1 MVKNRITMAASSYS
15 KCVSMEVCMR
25 NETIADETEFLAQA
39 HATGTRFAQ
48 MLAAAGF
55 NKE

>member
-1 MVKNRITMAASSYS
+1 MAASSYS